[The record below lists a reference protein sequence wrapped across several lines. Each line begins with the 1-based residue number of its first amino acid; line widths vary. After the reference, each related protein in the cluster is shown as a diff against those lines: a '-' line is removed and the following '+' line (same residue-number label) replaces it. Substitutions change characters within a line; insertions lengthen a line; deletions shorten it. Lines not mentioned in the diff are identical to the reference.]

1 MNLQYAL
8 LLIGIVIIVVVAVTA
23 YDMSRSRRARERPET
38 PRGDFPENA
47 SRARSSLLNA
57 TREAGSEKMLRSD
70 VEVPTQEPPRQEIL
84 RKELQRL
91 EEVATMPLNLV
102 SGLRPRGR
110 GKAEPGREYLSDDKI
125 DFVIHLPG
133 EQPVTRNAALGPYK
147 QHEYRLNKA
156 RHLYGQHYHSS
167 HWSELQLDS
176 QSTQYGDLTLALQLV
191 DTSGPVDETELNTFT
206 ELGLQ
211 LADALQRPTKFP
223 LTPEQGLERAKELQ
237 QFCDTYDVIAGI
249 HVVSNSDTA
258 FPGRAIEMAARHA
271 GLELGAMN
279 IFHLKNEVAPG
290 SRYLFSMANL
300 HESKAFDPA
309 AWDSFES
316 SGLTLFMNVPCA
328 YHPGAVFDKMVATAR
343 EIADTLGGI
352 LQDQNHRPL
361 TDKGI
366 AVIHHQI
373 EDIEEKMRA
382 FGIPPGSE
390 TALKLFNEAATL

>member
-1 MNLQYAL
+1 
-8 LLIGIVIIVVVAVTA
+8 
-23 YDMSRSRRARERPET
+23 
-38 PRGDFPENA
+38 
-47 SRARSSLLNA
+47 
-57 TREAGSEKMLRSD
+57 
-70 VEVPTQEPPRQEIL
+70 
-84 RKELQRL
+84 
-91 EEVATMPLNLV
+91 
-102 SGLRPRGR
+102 
-110 GKAEPGREYLSDDKI
+110 
-125 DFVIHLPG
+125 
-133 EQPVTRNAALGPYK
+133 
-147 QHEYRLNKA
+147 
-156 RHLYGQHYHSS
+156 
-167 HWSELQLDS
+167 
-176 QSTQYGDLTLALQLV
+176 
-191 DTSGPVDETELNTFT
+191 
-206 ELGLQ
+206 
-211 LADALQRPTKFP
+211 
-223 LTPEQGLERAKELQ
+223 
-237 QFCDTYDVIAGI
+237 
-249 HVVSNSDTA
+249 VVSNSDTD

-309 AWDSFES
+309 AWDSLES

-352 LQDQNHRPL
+352 LQDQNRRPL